1 MATIVKSSNLV
12 RVTAAIIEKDG
23 KILIGKRKA
32 GDDLF
37 AGLWEFPGG
46 KIEPGETREEALK
59 REIFEE
65 LNIDIFIGSFFLR
78 VMHQYPDFFLTM
90 HSYNCISNSITIK
103 LNEHINYKWLNAN
116 NLKPLDWAAA
126 DLPIVDKLISE
137 YHE

>member
-1 MATIVKSSNLV
+1 
-12 RVTAAIIEKDG
+12 
-23 KILIGKRKA
+23 
-32 GDDLF
+32 
-37 AGLWEFPGG
+37 
-46 KIEPGETREEALK
+46 
-59 REIFEE
+59 
-65 LNIDIFIGSFFLR
+65 
-78 VMHQYPDFFLTM
+78 M